1 MKKFVKLKRDECLS
15 RHPKFPVADYLRE
28 QFEFPV
34 VFKSYFLSI
43 TPRPR
48 TKYIKALSVA
58 IGNLVEELGYEF
70 LIFLGD
76 SKTSWLYR
84 SEENRGKSKAINEAL
99 DYFGNK
105 NIGPRFNGALR
116 LDVTEVGEFTEHLY
130 WLTSPNAALPI
141 FHFMDGS
148 ENILGSICQYGTVHF
163 NTLNSGT
170 DSRFNK
176 LICHGMLPFLLSSN
190 CDKAFG
196 K

>member
-1 MKKFVKLKRDECLS
+1 MNRFVKLKREECLS
-15 RHPKFPVADYLRE
+15 QYPKFPVADYLRE
-28 QFEFPV
+28 QIEFPI

-43 TPRPR
+43 APRPR
-48 TKYIKALSVA
+48 IKYIKALSVA
-58 IGNLVEELGYEF
+58 VGNLVEDLGYES

-84 SEENRGKSKAINEAL
+84 IEENRGKSKTINEAL

-116 LDVTEVGEFTEHLY
+116 LDIRDVREFLERCY
-130 WLTSPNAALPI
+130 WLTSPNASLPI
-141 FHFMDGS
+141 FHFMDGG

-163 NTLNSGT
+163 NTLNPGT
-170 DSRFNK
+170 DSRFNT
-176 LICHGMLPFLLSSN
+176 LIEQGKAPFLLSSK